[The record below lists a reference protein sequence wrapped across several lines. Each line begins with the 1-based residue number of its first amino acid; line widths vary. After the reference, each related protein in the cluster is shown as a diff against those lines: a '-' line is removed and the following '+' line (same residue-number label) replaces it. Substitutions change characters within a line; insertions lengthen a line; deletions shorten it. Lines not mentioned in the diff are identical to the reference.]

1 MGSRFFVPAAF
12 GRLGVAMTGL
22 AVFWAVQGSSGS
34 LGQGGAA
41 TGAFAVADAVV
52 GPHLARL
59 VDRWGQRRI
68 VPVATAV
75 YAVAAV
81 ALAVACTGR
90 SPAWVPIALA
100 AAVGATLP
108 PIGALSAAR
117 WRHITG
123 TNVLSSTVTGSPEAT
138 RTNVLASGAARRSE
152 EPGQNVPSSGVPRQ
166 SENAGQNVPSNGVL
180 RQSENAGQ
188 NVPPSAVPRPS
199 ENPGQNVLLPAA
211 LSLEAAVNDAAF
223 LIGPVLVTTLGTA
236 VAPWFALVPAVALVV
251 AGTFV
256 LLTATASEPLPG
268 GPSRG
273 ALMDR
278 RLLHRNFLTLL
289 AANLALGFF
298 FGGIGVAITGFTLAH
313 GAGALTG
320 PITALAGVVSLGAG
334 LTYGA
339 LGVRRPAPVM
349 LAAGIVLAAGC
360 ALLALTP
367 GVGTMF
373 AGYALVGGCVA
384 LVLVPGAVLLQEA
397 IVAEVSTQALTWV
410 NSASALG
417 IAIAAPLTGAVV
429 QQHGWP
435 AGFLALAALTATL
448 PLILATTHRRSPRGA
463 DRDGSI

>member
-1 MGSRFFVPAAF
+1 
-12 GRLGVAMTGL
+12 
-22 AVFWAVQGSSGS
+22 
-34 LGQGGAA
+34 
-41 TGAFAVADAVV
+41 VV

-123 TNVLSSTVTGSPEAT
+123 TNVLSSAVTGSPEAT
-138 RTNVLASGAARRSE
+138 RTNVLASGAARRPE
-152 EPGQNVPSSGVPRQ
+152 EAGQNVPSSGVPR
-166 SENAGQNVPSNGVL
+166 
-180 RQSENAGQ
+180 RSENAGQ
-188 NVPPSAVPRPS
+188 NVPPSGMPRQS
-199 ENPGQNVLLPAA
+199 EHTGQNVLLPAA

-236 VAPWFALVPAVALVV
+236 VAPWFALVPAVTLVV
-251 AGTFV
+251 AGTFG

-268 GPSRG
+268 GPSQG

-278 RLLHRNFLTLL
+278 RLLHRGFLTLL

-298 FGGIGVAITGFTLAH
+298 FGGIGVVITGFTLAH
-313 GAGALTG
+313 GAGVLTG
-320 PITALAGVVSLGAG
+320 PITAVAGVVSLVAG

-339 LGVRRPAPVM
+339 LGVRRPATVM
-349 LAAGIVLAAGC
+349 RAASIMLAAGC

-367 GVGTMF
+367 DVGTMF

-397 IVAEVSTQALTWV
+397 IVAEVNTQALTWV

-417 IAIAAPLTGAVV
+417 IAIAAPLTGTVV

-435 AGFLALAALTATL
+435 AGFLTLAALTATL
-448 PLILATTHRRSPRGA
+448 PLIVATLPNPRG
-463 DRDGSI
+463 I